1 MKKKLLT
8 ALGALVLAI
17 SVPLTGNAES
27 KQQFSDVS
35 PTVYYAE
42 AVNELAERNII
53 GGYPDGTFKPGNPI
67 TRGQAAAIIAKLTD
81 MDLTNVK
88 NPNFKDVSEANGYYK
103 AIAALAEAKI
113 INGYGDGRYG
123 PNDPIKRGQLAS
135 ILVKAFDLPRYS
147 FYDTKNPFKD
157 VVSYESHG
165 TNVLILYRLGIAG
178 GTSSDRFS
186 INAPVTRG
194 QAASMMVA
202 TEDKKPTMVSLAP
215 KELGMARIGE
225 VIWKTDQDLYDSIVV
240 RGIAGYSTTDRLQL
254 VPLKEGTA
262 TLNLSGYS
270 GNVYGSYNVYK
281 KYYVHVKKVNGELT
295 LTLEE
300 TDDYLPTEARL
311 AVSADEK
318 VENISLSTVDGALV
332 NESAAFKKCESPQ
345 FVCLD
350 IDEPGNYIAKVRFV
364 GGNEVRY
371 AIEAKEPERAH
382 FHYDIKTLREQ
393 TSYVFDMKTLFA
405 HNDYYDEEAAENI
418 GKHTIVTKNADEIAE
433 ITRDP
438 GTNVFRVT
446 AKKVG
451 TVEVE
456 FENRVYWMIG
466 VPGDA
471 FSGITSGMKIT
482 VQEMNGLINISASQ
496 IFKINQDM

>member
-8 ALGALVLAI
+8 ALGALLLAI
-17 SVPLTGNAES
+17 SVPLTGTAES

-35 PTVYYAE
+35 ATAYYAE
-42 AVNELAERNII
+42 AVNELADRKII

-147 FYDTKNPFKD
+147 FSYTINPFKD

-202 TEDKKPTMVSLAP
+202 TENKKPEMVSLAP
-215 KELGMARIGE
+215 KELGMARIGD
-225 VIWKTDQDLYDSIVV
+225 VIWKTDQDLYEPIVV

-254 VPLKEGTA
+254 IPLKEGTA

-270 GNVYGSYNVYK
+270 GDAYGSYNVYK
-281 KYYVHVKKVNGELT
+281 KYYVHVKKENGELK

-311 AVSADEK
+311 SVSAGEK
-318 VENISLSTVDGALV
+318 VDNISLSTVDGALV
-332 NESAAFKKCESPQ
+332 TENAAFKKCESLQ

-350 IDEPGNYIAKVRFV
+350 IEEPGNYIAKVRFV
-364 GGNEVRY
+364 GGDEVRY
-371 AIEAKEPERAH
+371 AIEAKEPDHAR
-382 FHYDIKTLREQ
+382 FHYEIETLREQ
-393 TSYVFDMKTLFA
+393 TSYVFDTKTLFDSL
-405 HNDYYDEEAAENI
+405 DYYDKEAAENI
-418 GKHTIVTKNADEIAE
+418 GKHKIVTENADEIAE

-446 AKKVG
+446 AKKLG

-456 FENRVYWMIG
+456 FENRVYWRLG
-466 VPGDA
+466 QPGDA
-471 FSGITSGMKIT
+471 VTGMSNGMKIT
-482 VQEMNGLINISASQ
+482 VQEKNGLINISASD
-496 IFKINQDM
+496 IYEINPDM

>member
-17 SVPLTGNAES
+17 SVPLTSAAES
-27 KQQFSDVS
+27 EQQFSDVS
-35 PTVYYAE
+35 AKVYYAE
-42 AVNELAERNII
+42 AVKELAERNII

-88 NPNFKDVSEANGYYK
+88 NPNFKDVTEANGYYK

-147 FYDTKNPFKD
+147 FSYVNNPFKD

-202 TEDKKPTMVSLAP
+202 TENKKPAMVSISP
-215 KELGMARIGE
+215 KELGMAQIGG
-225 VIWKTDQDLYDSIVV
+225 VIWKTDQDLYDAIVV
-240 RGIAGYSTTDRLQL
+240 RGTTGYSTTDRLQL
-254 VPLKEGTA
+254 IPLKEGTA

-270 GNVYGSYNVYK
+270 GDAYGSDNVHK
-281 KYYVHVKKVNGELT
+281 KYYVHVKKVNGEFE

-300 TDDYLPTEARL
+300 TDDYLPTEAL
-311 AVSADEK
+311 LTVSADEK

-332 NESAAFKKCESPQ
+332 TENAAFKKCESN

-350 IDEPGNYIAKVRFV
+350 IDEPGDYIANVRFA
-364 GGNEVRY
+364 GGKEVRY
-371 AIEAKEPERAH
+371 AIEAKEPDHARFH
-382 FHYDIKTLREQ
+382 FDIKTLREQ
-393 TSYVFDMKTLFA
+393 TSYEFDVKNLFD
-405 HNDYYDEEAAENI
+405 HNDYYDEKAAENI

-446 AKKVG
+446 AKELG
-451 TVEVE
+451 AVEVE
-456 FENRVYWMIG
+456 FENSVYWMVG

-471 FSGITSGMKIT
+471 FSGMTNGMKIT

-496 IFKINQDM
+496 IYKINPDM